1 MYNGLERVPSAMGG
15 KKTEACGRCSITTVI
30 DVADGDRDLLGEERI
45 EIEEEEMRRLSAHHV
60 AASRAKDWLDSVGER
75 LIYGR

>member
-1 MYNGLERVPSAMGG
+1 MDE

-30 DVADGDRDLLGEERI
+30 DASGSDRNVLGEDRI
-45 EIEEEEMRRLSAHHV
+45 EVEENEMRRLSAHHI
-60 AASRAKDWLDSVGER
+60 AASRAKDWFDSVGER